1 MTTALLWLLVGLHLY
16 LMFGHGWLQ
25 NRRHG
30 PTRLAVQLRRRW
42 LDSFFF
48 ALIIGAALVSSLQ
61 SARWDW
67 SLPLAALL
75 ALIIFQ
81 GLRRPCWL
89 LKQSGFI
96 FAGRYWPYSTLQ
108 QIQLADDGV
117 LHLTLNNGVQ
127 LPLAAVNLDEL
138 EAAAYFLGS
147 GELPPTEQKP

>member
-30 PTRLAVQLRRRW
+30 PTRLAVRLRCRW

-48 ALIIGAALVSSLQ
+48 ALIIGAALVSCVQ
-61 SARWDW
+61 SGRWDW
-67 SLPLAALL
+67 ALPLALL
-75 ALIIFQ
+75 L
-81 GLRRPCWL
+81 LLLPSWRPAYWQ
-89 LKQSGFI
+89 LKADGFI
-96 FAGRYWPYSTLQ
+96 LAGRYWPYSTLQ

-117 LHLTLNNGVQ
+117 LHLTLNNGLQ
-127 LPLAAVNLDEL
+127 LPLAATSLDEL